1 MAKLD
6 DVIDYLKHNNV
17 QYEVIEHAPA
27 FSAHEVAVVS
37 HVPEKDLA
45 KTLIVNADGKF
56 YMVVMP
62 ADHRLDDHL
71 LQGMLK
77 SKHVQLAS
85 EEDLQQI
92 FPDCEVGAMPPFG
105 NLYALPVYADKS
117 LADDN
122 VIVFAPGQYVSL
134 LWPTLMTMNH
144 ATDRARGSGDAAVA
158 AVAEE
163 QLGFRRRRRWQRRR
177 IRRQRQT

>member
-1 MAKLD
+1 MAKLG
-6 DVIDYLKHNNV
+6 DVMDYLKHNNV
-17 QYEVIEHAPA
+17 HYEVIEHVPA

-56 YMVVMP
+56 YMVIMP

-71 LQGMLK
+71 LHDVLK
-77 SKHVQLAS
+77 AKHVHLAS

-105 NLYALPVYADKS
+105 NLYALPVYADKT
-117 LADDN
+117 LADDD
-122 VIVFAPGQYVSL
+122 VIVFNACSHTKSIRLKMYDFLRLVKPVI
-134 LWPTLMTMNH
+134 
-144 ATDRARGSGDAAVA
+144 
-158 AVAEE
+158 AEFSQSRFE
-163 QLGFRRRRRWQRRR
+163 VKE
-177 IRRQRQT
+177 T

>member
-1 MAKLD
+1 MAKLG
-6 DVIDYLKHNNV
+6 DVMDYLKHNNV

-71 LQGMLK
+71 MHDVLK
-77 SKHVQLAS
+77 AKHVHLAT
-85 EEDLQQI
+85 EEDLRQI

-105 NLYALPVYADKS
+105 NLYALPVYVDKA
-117 LADDN
+117 LADDD
-122 VIVFAPGQYVSL
+122 VIVFNACSHTRSIRLKMYEFLQLVKPVI
-134 LWPTLMTMNH
+134 
-144 ATDRARGSGDAAVA
+144 
-158 AVAEE
+158 AEFSQSRFE
-163 QLGFRRRRRWQRRR
+163 
-177 IRRQRQT
+177 IKEP

>member
-1 MAKLD
+1 MAKLG

-45 KTLIVNADGKF
+45 KTLIVNADEKF

-71 LQGMLK
+71 LHDLLK
-77 SKHVQLAS
+77 AKHVHLAS
-85 EEDLQQI
+85 EEDLQEI

-105 NLYALPVYADKS
+105 NLYALPVYADKT
-117 LADDN
+117 LADDD
-122 VIVFAPGQYVSL
+122 VIVFNACSHTRSIRLKMYDYLRLVKPI
-134 LWPTLMTMNH
+134 
-144 ATDRARGSGDAAVA
+144 
-158 AVAEE
+158 VAEFSQSRFE
-163 QLGFRRRRRWQRRR
+163 IQEP
-177 IRRQRQT
+177 

>member
-6 DVIDYLKHNNV
+6 NVIDYLKHNNV

-122 VIVFAPGQYVSL
+122 VIVFNACSHTRSIRLKMYDFLRLVKPV
-134 LWPTLMTMNH
+134 
-144 ATDRARGSGDAAVA
+144 
-158 AVAEE
+158 VAEFSQSRFE
-163 QLGFRRRRRWQRRR
+163 
-177 IRRQRQT
+177 IKEP

>member
-1 MAKLD
+1 MSMAKLG
-6 DVIDYLKHNNV
+6 DVMDYLKHNNV
-17 QYEVIEHAPA
+17 QYEVIEHVPA

-56 YMVVMP
+56 YMVIMP

-71 LQGMLK
+71 LHDVLK
-77 SKHVQLAS
+77 AKHVHLAS

-105 NLYALPVYADKS
+105 NLYALPVFTDKAM
-117 LADDN
+117 ADDD
-122 VIVFAPGQYVSL
+122 VIVFNACSHTKSIRLKMYDYLRLVKPVI
-134 LWPTLMTMNH
+134 
-144 ATDRARGSGDAAVA
+144 
-158 AVAEE
+158 AEFSQSRFE
-163 QLGFRRRRRWQRRR
+163 
-177 IRRQRQT
+177 IKEP

>member
-1 MAKLD
+1 MAKLG
-6 DVIDYLKHNNV
+6 DVMDYLKHNNV
-17 QYEVIEHAPA
+17 KYEVIEHVPA

-56 YMVVMP
+56 YMVIMP

-71 LQGMLK
+71 LHDVLK
-77 SKHVQLAS
+77 AKHVHLAS

-105 NLYALPVYADKS
+105 NLYALPVYADKA
-117 LADDN
+117 LADDD
-122 VIVFAPGQYVSL
+122 VIVFNACSHIKSIRLKMFDYLRLVKPVI
-134 LWPTLMTMNH
+134 
-144 ATDRARGSGDAAVA
+144 
-158 AVAEE
+158 AEFS
-163 QLGFRRRRRWQRRR
+163 QFRYE
-177 IRRQRQT
+177 IKEP

>member
-1 MAKLD
+1 MAKLG
-6 DVIDYLKHNNV
+6 DVMDYLKHNNV

-27 FSAHEVAVVS
+27 FSAHEVAIVS

-71 LQGMLK
+71 MHDVLK
-77 SKHVQLAS
+77 AKHVHLAT
-85 EEDLQQI
+85 EEDLRQI

-105 NLYALPVYADKS
+105 NLYALPVYVDKA
-117 LADDN
+117 LADDD
-122 VIVFAPGQYVSL
+122 VIVFNACSHTRSIRLKMYEFLQLVKPVI
-134 LWPTLMTMNH
+134 
-144 ATDRARGSGDAAVA
+144 
-158 AVAEE
+158 AEFSQSRFE
-163 QLGFRRRRRWQRRR
+163 
-177 IRRQRQT
+177 IKEP

>member
-71 LQGMLK
+71 LHGMLK

-122 VIVFAPGQYVSL
+122 VIVFNACSHTRSIRLKMYDFLRLVKPV
-134 LWPTLMTMNH
+134 
-144 ATDRARGSGDAAVA
+144 
-158 AVAEE
+158 VAEFSQSRFE
-163 QLGFRRRRRWQRRR
+163 
-177 IRRQRQT
+177 IKEP

>member
-122 VIVFAPGQYVSL
+122 VIVFNACSHTRSIRLKMYDFLRLVKPV
-134 LWPTLMTMNH
+134 
-144 ATDRARGSGDAAVA
+144 
-158 AVAEE
+158 VAEFSQSRFE
-163 QLGFRRRRRWQRRR
+163 
-177 IRRQRQT
+177 IKEP